1 MTTIKNHDVQ
11 SININSSV
19 QKAFAF
25 IVNPENLPQ
34 WTGAFKQ
41 ADEKSALLIT
51 PKGELPIG
59 LEIRKNEEAGTVDWY
74 MTMPDQSVGVAYS
87 RVNEGPDGNTIYSFV
102 LLAPPVPLEEVEGTL
117 AAQIGQLKD
126 ELLKLKSILES

>member
-11 SININSSV
+11 SVNISTTPE
-19 QKAFAF
+19 QAFTF
-25 IVNPENLPQ
+25 IADPKNLPL

-41 ADEKSALLIT
+41 ADDKTALLIT
-51 PKGELPIG
+51 PQGELPIG
-59 LEIRKNEEAGTVDWY
+59 LETKANAAICTIDWY
-74 MTMPDQSVGVAYS
+74 MTMPDNTVGVAYS

-102 LLAPPVPLEEVEGTL
+102 LVAPPVPLEQIEGTL

-126 ELLKLKSILES
+126 ELQKLKSILES